1 MRRVHVEQLAGNA
14 IGSLDD
20 NFVIVE
26 WTAEA
31 GDHWIAPLHVHDE
44 DDEAWYVLS
53 GALGF
58 RLGDEEV
65 EARAGSAVLARR
77 GTAHTFWN
85 AGPREARYLLVMT
98 PRIARLVEEI
108 HGPGADVAASAQ
120 VKARPGALGH
130 HLACASG
137 RQVGSRG

>member
-26 WTAEA
+26 WTAEV
-31 GDHWIAPLHVHDE
+31 GDHWMAPLHVHDE

-65 EARAGSAVLARR
+65 EAHAGSAVLARR

-108 HGPGADVAASAQ
+108 HEPGGDVAAIFAAH
-120 VKARPGALGH
+120 K
-130 HLACASG
+130 
-137 RQVGSRG
+137 SRLVPEN